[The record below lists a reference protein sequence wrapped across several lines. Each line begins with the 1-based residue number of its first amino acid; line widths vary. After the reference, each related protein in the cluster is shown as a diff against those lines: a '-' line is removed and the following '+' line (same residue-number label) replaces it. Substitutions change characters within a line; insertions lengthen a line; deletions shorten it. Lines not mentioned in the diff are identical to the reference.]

1 VLKKVAAML
10 RHDVVPVAR
19 RGEVYQQASKHSIA
33 SAIPLCVRE
42 PRITIAFVHAP
53 EHGRHQGTIEV
64 AEAYLGEI
72 RMFAFGFAPRGW
84 ALCNGQLMA
93 IAQNQAVFALLG
105 TTYGG
110 NGVQTFAL
118 PDMRSRAPLHVG
130 QGTGLTF
137 RTQGEIGG
145 EESHTLTINEL
156 PQHTHLLQAAVTPT
170 TGTPG
175 ASVVLAAPTSSK
187 LYRSGGSTSAN
198 PNPASVAPA
207 GGNQPHP
214 NLQPYTV
221 VSFAICL
228 QGIFPSR
235 N

>member
-1 VLKKVAAML
+1 
-10 RHDVVPVAR
+10 
-19 RGEVYQQASKHSIA
+19 
-33 SAIPLCVRE
+33 
-42 PRITIAFVHAP
+42 
-53 EHGRHQGTIEV
+53 V

-84 ALCNGQLMA
+84 ALCNGQLMS
-93 IAQNQAVFALLG
+93 IAQNTAVFSLLG

-118 PDMRSRAPLHVG
+118 PDMRSRAPVHTG
-130 QGTGLTF
+130 QGPGLSF
-137 RTQGEIGG
+137 RTQGQTGG
-145 EESHTLTINEL
+145 EENHTLTINEI
-156 PQHTHLLQAAVTPT
+156 PQHNHLVQVAGTPT
-170 TGTPG
+170 TGTP
-175 ASVVLAAPTSSK
+175 AADVILATPTSSK
-187 LYRSGGSTSAN
+187 LYRSGGSTSTS
-198 PNPASVAPA
+198 PNPASIAPT

-221 VSFAICL
+221 VNFAIAL

>member
-1 VLKKVAAML
+1 VLEEVAAML
-10 RHDVVPVAR
+10 RHEGVPVAR
-19 RGEVYQQASKHSIA
+19 RREVYQQASKPGIA
-33 SAIPLCVRE
+33 SAIPLCVQRL
-42 PRITIAFVHAP
+42 RITIASVHAP
-53 EHGRHQGTIEV
+53 EHGRQQGTIEV

-105 TTYGG
+105 TIYGG

-118 PDMRSRAPLHVG
+118 PDMRSRAPVHLG
-130 QGTGLTF
+130 QGPGLSF
-137 RTQGEIGG
+137 RVQGEIGG
-145 EESHTLTINEL
+145 EENHTLTISEM
-156 PQHTHLLQAAVTPT
+156 PQHLHLLQVAGTPT

-175 ASVVLAAPTSSK
+175 AGVILATPTSSK
-187 LYRSGGSTSAN
+187 LYRGSGSASVH
-198 PNPASVAPA
+198 PNPASIAPA